1 MKGRTNVETSIQKY
15 RAFLKA
21 VACGSFTRA
30 AEELSYS
37 QSGISRMI
45 HDLERDWEV
54 VLLERGR
61 GGVQLTSDGMK
72 LLPHA
77 QRVCAEYDALQMQV
91 DALHGL
97 QSGLIRIGAF
107 SSVAMHWLP
116 NVIRAFRQDYPNM
129 DYELLSGVHTE
140 VEDWVRTGR
149 VDCGFLSSPVSSELE
164 TITLDTDPLYAVL
177 PEGHPLGENIYVRVE
192 RLAEEPFI
200 LLDEGRGGAILQELV
215 ASHPELNVQY
225 RVADDYS
232 ILNMVENRLGVAVL
246 PEMVL
251 RNTNCRVLARQLQP
265 PLRRTL
271 GVIYRKRA
279 GLSTAARA
287 FLRELKAEINAAD
300 A

>member
-1 MKGRTNVETSIQKY
+1 METSIQKY

-177 PEGHPLGENIYVRVE
+177 PEGHPLAAAARVP
-192 RLAEEPFI
+192 LAALCGEPFM
-200 LLDEGRGGAILQELV
+200 LLEPGGDGLV
-215 ASHPELNVQY
+215 RSLFAQHGLTPQVQFTTY
-225 RVADDYS
+225 DDYAIMSMVESGLGVS
-232 ILNMVENRLGVAVL
+232 ILPGLI
-246 PEMVL
+246 L
-251 RNTNCRVLARQLQP
+251 RRSPYRILAR
-265 PLRRTL
+265 PLDVPASREICLALRDRKTASLAVKRFLEYLDFRR
-271 GVIYRKRA
+271 
-279 GLSTAARA
+279 
-287 FLRELKAEINAAD
+287 E
-300 A
+300 